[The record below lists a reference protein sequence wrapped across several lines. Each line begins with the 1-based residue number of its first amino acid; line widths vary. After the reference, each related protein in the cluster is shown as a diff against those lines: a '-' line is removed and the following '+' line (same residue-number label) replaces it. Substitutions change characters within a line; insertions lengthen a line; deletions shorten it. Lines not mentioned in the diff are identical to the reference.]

1 MYNIYR
7 PICFYL
13 IIYPP
18 IHLSLNFYLSTE
30 VKSERERGRDKDF
43 GVSLV
48 YTCIKLM
55 LKSRI
60 FITYIIYSHMCI
72 YEYRQSFSYIPN
84 PERWTNQTRD
94 ALNGGS
100 WKSTGRDRYLLNVY
114 IIFFCT
120 YTYIYN
126 AYVYACTNTHVPIR
140 IQILCC
146 IPF

>member
-60 FITYIIYSHMCI
+60 FITYIIYIAICAFMNI
-72 YEYRQSFSYIPN
+72 GNYLATYQI
-84 PERWTNQTRD
+84 QK
-94 ALNGGS
+94 GG
-100 WKSTGRDRYLLNVY
+100 
-114 IIFFCT
+114 
-120 YTYIYN
+120 
-126 AYVYACTNTHVPIR
+126 
-140 IQILCC
+140 QIKLGMH
-146 IPF
+146 